1 MKICV
6 ASANPVKINA
16 TKCGF
21 ETYFSDV
28 DVQGMTVDSGVSD
41 QPMSDAETLKGARN
55 RAIKAQELFQ
65 EADYWVGIE
74 GGVERGSENLSA
86 FAWVVVLSRNG
97 NGESRTTT
105 FYLPPK
111 VSELIDSGYELGE
124 ANDMIFKKHNS
135 KQKSGA
141 VGLLTQ
147 DKLTRT
153 ELYKQ
158 AVQLALIPIINRE
171 MYHSTAR

>member
-1 MKICV
+1 MKVCV

-16 TKCGF
+16 TKSGF

-41 QPMSDAETLKGARN
+41 QPMSDTETLEGARN
-55 RAIKAQELFQ
+55 RAAKIRKLFPA
-65 EADYWVGIE
+65 ADYWVGIE
-74 GGVERGSENLSA
+74 GGVERDYKNLSA
-86 FAWVVVLSRNG
+86 FAWIVVLSRNG
-97 NGESRTTT
+97 KGESRTTT
-105 FYLPPK
+105 FYLPPQ
-111 VSELIDSGYELGE
+111 VSELIDSGYELGT
-124 ANDMIFKKHNS
+124 ANDWIFKKHNS

-153 ELYKQ
+153 ELYTQ

-171 MYHSTAR
+171 MYRPTAR